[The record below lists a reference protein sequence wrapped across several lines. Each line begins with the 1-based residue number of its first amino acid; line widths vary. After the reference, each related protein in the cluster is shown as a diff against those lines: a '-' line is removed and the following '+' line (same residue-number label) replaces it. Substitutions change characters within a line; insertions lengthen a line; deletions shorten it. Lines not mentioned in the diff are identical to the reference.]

1 MANEMAVISNA
12 ITYEQLDDA
21 ARQRVDKKVEE
32 LRQASANDL
41 LTYGI
46 EVQTKVTQ
54 YANGMLTKINSSDK
68 VEDIDGIIAEV
79 MDVTKPFN
87 AAPVR
92 RNFFQR
98 LFVKEDEPTK
108 LDRNMFASKINTL
121 VDAIEIQNGRLMAD
135 NIMYDDFI
143 SLLVENVNS
152 ISETIIALERYIED
166 VKERQSAV
174 VNSDSQDMTVM
185 LEKTTTN
192 NLLEQLLRRLNMFKI
207 SKQESM
213 QVAVSA
219 RVIQNNNVVLSDRLQ
234 TLLVVAVPILQNQI
248 LLKASMHDTQKGLDI
263 CDKVA
268 ETIDTATKQNAEH
281 LKKLTGRLSESDN
294 MPINGESVVAM
305 SKDILSIATELK
317 QVNSKAKK
325 DLRDMEEQLKQ
336 SDASLTVL
344 FNMLSVGKKEEEG

>member
-1 MANEMAVISNA
+1 MANEMTIISNA
-12 ITYEQLDDA
+12 ITYEQLDA
-21 ARQRVDKKVEE
+21 EAQQRVDAKVEE
-32 LRQASANDL
+32 LRCASVNDL

-46 EVQTKVTQ
+46 EAQTKVTQ

-68 VEDIDGIIAEV
+68 VEDIDGIIEDV

-87 AAPVR
+87 AAPVK

-98 LFVKEDEPTK
+98 LFAVKEDTPK
-108 LDRNMFASKINTL
+108 IDRSMFASKINTL
-121 VDAIEIQNGRLMAD
+121 VEAIEIQSGRLMAD

-152 ISETIIALERYIED
+152 ISETIIALERYIEE
-166 VKERQSAV
+166 VKERQAV
-174 VNSDSQDMTVM
+174 VANSESQDMAIM

-192 NLLEQLLRRLNMFKI
+192 NLLDQLLRRLNMFRI

-281 LKKLTGRLSESDN
+281 LKKLTGRISQSED

-317 QVNSKAKK
+317 NVNSKAKK
-325 DLRDMEEQLKQ
+325 DLENMEEQLRQ
-336 SDASLTVL
+336 SDESLAEL
-344 FNMLSVGKKEEEG
+344 FNMLSVGNKEEE